1 MSQTTTFSV
10 DGMTC
15 NHCAHHV
22 TEELTAIPGVTNVTI
37 DLQAGAS
44 SPVTVVSDEPLTDE
58 AIKAAVEE
66 AGYAVTPR
74 GSLL

>member
-15 NHCAHHV
+15 GSCVRHV
-22 TEELTAIPGVTNVTI
+22 TEELTAIPGVRDVSV
-37 DLQAGAS
+37 DLHAGGS
-44 SPVTVVSDEPLTDE
+44 SPVTVVHDEPLSDDAVRE
-58 AIKAAVEE
+58 AVEE

>member
-15 NHCAHHV
+15 GNCVKHV
-22 TEELTAIPGVTNVTI
+22 TEELTAIPGVTDVQVDLVT
-37 DLQAGAS
+37 GGS
-44 SPVTVVSDEPLTDE
+44 SPVTVTSDAPLTAE
-58 AIKAAVEE
+58 AIAAAVDE

>member
-15 NHCAHHV
+15 GNCVRHV
-22 TEELTAIPGVTNVTI
+22 TEELTAIPGVTDVQVQ
-37 DLQAGAS
+37 LVAGGS
-44 SPVTVVSDEPLTDE
+44 SPVTVISDAPLTDA
-58 AIKAAVEE
+58 AIAAAVDE

>member
-15 NHCAHHV
+15 NHCVHHV
-22 TEELTAIPGVTNVTI
+22 TEELTAIPGVTNVAI